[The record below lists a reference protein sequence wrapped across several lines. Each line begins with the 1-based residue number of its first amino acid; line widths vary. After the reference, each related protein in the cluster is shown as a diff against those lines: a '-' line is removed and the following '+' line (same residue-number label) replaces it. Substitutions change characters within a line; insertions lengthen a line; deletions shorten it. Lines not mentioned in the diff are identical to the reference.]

1 MSKTKNKNRSE
12 VEFLAGENRKLRK
25 EVKQLRRI
33 LEKHSPAQDVEEVTD
48 SEDTIPK
55 VFTEVKVCS
64 DCGKG
69 KLRTFEII
77 GKIFEE
83 CDLCHYRKKLT

>member
-1 MSKTKNKNRSE
+1 LSKTKNKNRSE

-48 SEDTIPK
+48 SEDTVPK
-55 VFTEVKVCS
+55 VYTQTKECGE
-64 DCGKG
+64 CGKG
-69 KLRTFEII
+69 TLRTFELV
-77 GKIFEE
+77 GRIFEE
-83 CDLCHYRKKLT
+83 CNLCHYRKKLT